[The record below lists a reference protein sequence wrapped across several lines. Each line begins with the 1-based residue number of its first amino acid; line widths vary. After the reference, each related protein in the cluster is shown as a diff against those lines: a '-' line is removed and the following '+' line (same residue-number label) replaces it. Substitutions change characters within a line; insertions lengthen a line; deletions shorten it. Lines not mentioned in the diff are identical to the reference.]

1 MKIFITGGTGFI
13 GKPVVDRF
21 LSQGHSLLLLS
32 RNPKKNSNPNLKIVR
47 GELGNIRGWQGSLK
61 DFNPD
66 AAIHIAWEGLPD
78 HSKTI
83 SQINLKYGLD
93 LTKALAA
100 AGCKL
105 MLTTG
110 SCWEYGYSTGKLSED
125 TFPKPFDDFTAAKNT
140 LRKKGLEIAKK
151 YNMAFIW
158 TRLFYAY
165 GTGQHPKSL
174 IPYILNSINSGKIP
188 EIRNP
193 NAQNDFIYVDDIVDA
208 LTLLVTKNPKNDLYN
223 IGSGKLTTVSDII
236 KKIFKYAKNEGRYRE
251 GKSQPKDANF
261 GFYADIS
268 RISNEFNW
276 QPKTTIDAGIKK
288 IIFSQL
294 NTESRKAR

>member
-13 GKPVVDRF
+13 GKPVVDRL

-32 RNPKKNSNPNLKIVR
+32 RNPKKSSNSNLKIIR
-47 GELGNIRGWQGSLK
+47 GELGNTEGWQGSLN

-66 AAIHIAWEGLPD
+66 GAIHIAWEGLPD

-83 SQINLKYGLD
+83 SQKNLKYGLD

-105 MLTTG
+105 MLTIG
-110 SCWEYGYSTGKLSED
+110 SCWEYGYSTGGLSEYSSV
-125 TFPKPFDDFTAAKNT
+125 KPFDDFTAAKNA

-165 GTGQHPKSL
+165 GTGQHPESL
-174 IPYILNSINSGKIP
+174 IPYILNSVKKGRIP

-193 NAQNDFIYVDDIVDA
+193 NARNDFIYVDDIADA
-208 LTLLVTKNPKNDLYN
+208 LTLLATKNPKSDLYN
-223 IGSGKLTTVSDII
+223 IGSGKLTAVSDIM
-236 KKIFKYAKNEGRYRE
+236 KKIFKYAKNEGRYKG
-251 GKSQPKDANF
+251 GKSQPKDSNN

-276 QPKTTIDAGIKK
+276 QPQTTIDAGIKK

-294 NTESRKAR
+294 NTASRKAR